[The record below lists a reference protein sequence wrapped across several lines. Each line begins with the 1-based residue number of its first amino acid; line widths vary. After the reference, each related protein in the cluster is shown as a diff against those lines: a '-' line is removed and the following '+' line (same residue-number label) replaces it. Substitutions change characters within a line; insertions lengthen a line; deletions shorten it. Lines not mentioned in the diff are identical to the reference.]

1 MALSR
6 PTALDGIYGVVLAAG
21 GVLGYATTQST
32 ASLVMGLVDGV
43 LVSCAG
49 RSIKTVWSALV
60 AIVMG
65 RHWANGA
72 KLLPTGILTVVAAAM
87 TLVNAR
93 LLVRGPGLP
102 PRVKEQQ
109 AALLSKVEKWKQLDA
124 ERQLAEAAAKR
135 DAAAAEPAPSASFD
149 GVSQVPP
156 DPVFFVSQQ
165 YKECTAELKMRAANP
180 LARRAPFPCEAD
192 RAAGWL
198 QEPRGGGVPHERRQ
212 ALRARRG
219 QEGRDRRHRQA
230 RRQRIQRSAHTVIPS
245 GLILSPMSS

>member
-49 RSIKTVWSALV
+49 RSIKTAWSALV

-72 KLLPTGILTVVAAAM
+72 KLLPTGILAVVAAAM
-87 TLVNAR
+87 ALVNAR

-109 AALLSKVEKWKQLDA
+109 AALMSKVEKWKQLDV

-165 YKECTAELKMRAANP
+165 YKECTAELKMCAANR
-180 LARRAPFPCEAD
+180 LSRRAPFPRVKLSAPPGGTAKREAVWRLSFWWS
-192 RAAGWL
+192 RAGAG
-198 QEPRGGGVPHERRQ
+198 
-212 ALRARRG
+212 A
-219 QEGRDRRHRQA
+219 
-230 RRQRIQRSAHTVIPS
+230 
-245 GLILSPMSS
+245 